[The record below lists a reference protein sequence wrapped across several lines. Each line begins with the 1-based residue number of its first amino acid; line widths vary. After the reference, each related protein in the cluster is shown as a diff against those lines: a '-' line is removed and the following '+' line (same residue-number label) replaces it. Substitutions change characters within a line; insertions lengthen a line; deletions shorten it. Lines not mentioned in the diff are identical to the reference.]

1 MRECLRPAAPEQELF
16 RLRAQLAADVARRT
30 EDSAEPFAGSVDAI
44 LCDLYRQSIHW
55 SRSALS
61 FAKSGAASDPKDWQA
76 IDVTLQE
83 RAVAGPELLTRV
95 QLAVDVG
102 SFPGFA
108 ELPDE
113 ERLALLPALRSLAL
127 ALLAELAVNKRAL
140 EALWAQRIVRVGLVL
155 GLIASCVFVVARLSD
170 GAEQAR
176 DIARDKP
183 WRTSSALSVVTPC
196 ISPQQDCPQ
205 SPEFFFHTT
214 EELRPW
220 VEIDLGSAQTFSA
233 VRVDNRKDCCS
244 ERAVPLM
251 VEVSSDQ
258 EHWRN
263 VARRESVFSSWLANF
278 PPVTARYVRLRI
290 DRRESL
296 HLQRV
301 RVLR

>member
-1 MRECLRPAAPEQELF
+1 MRECVRPIAPEQEAF

-44 LCDLYRQSIHW
+44 LCDLYRQSIYW

-76 IDVTLQE
+76 IDATLLE
-83 RAVAGPELLTRV
+83 RAVTNPELLTRV
-95 QLAVDVG
+95 QLAVEG
-102 SFPGFA
+102 SFQGFVA
-108 ELPDE
+108 LTDE
-113 ERLALLPALRSLAL
+113 ERLSLLPGLRSLAL
-127 ALLAELAVNKRAL
+127 ALLAELEVNKRAL
-140 EALWAQRIVRVGLVL
+140 EALWAQRIVRVGLIFALVAACVL
-155 GLIASCVFVVARLSD
+155 LVVKMSD

-176 DIARDKP
+176 DIARGKP
-183 WRTSSALSVVTPC
+183 WRTSSALSSVTPC
-196 ISPQQDCPQ
+196 VSPQQDCPQ
-205 SPEFFFHTT
+205 SPEFFFHTN

-220 VEIDLGSAQTFSA
+220 VEIDLGAQQSFSS
-233 VRVDNRKDCCS
+233 VRVENRKDCCS

-258 EHWRN
+258 EHWHN
-263 VARRESVFSSWLANF
+263 VARRDSVFSSWLAKF